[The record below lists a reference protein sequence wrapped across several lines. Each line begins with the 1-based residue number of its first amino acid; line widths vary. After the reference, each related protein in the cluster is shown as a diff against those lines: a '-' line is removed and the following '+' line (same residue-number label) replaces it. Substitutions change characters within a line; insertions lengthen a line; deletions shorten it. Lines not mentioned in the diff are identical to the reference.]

1 MKNRFILLTLA
12 VGLSV
17 LLFSCGG
24 GGNHKS
30 KKTKKIEVTGSAEME
45 VVPNEIHMTFTLK
58 EHMKGGK
65 KVAIE
70 GVKTDF
76 LALCKTAGIADSNIS
91 TAGYA
96 GNEQWNYWWWYNRRH
111 NTDVFAT
118 ISYTVMVS
126 SPEKLDQ
133 IVAGLTDDA
142 IQNFYI
148 SNTGHS
154 DIEQLRKE
162 VKTNALQ
169 ASKDKATYLAQ
180 SIGEQ
185 VGEALLIQEVEDSY
199 YSDVTGNTRTANKM
213 MMQESNESMGYL
225 SDGAASSPSFEK
237 IKLRYEM
244 KCEFA
249 LK

>member
-1 MKNRFILLTLA
+1 MKNNIILFTLITC
-12 VGLSV
+12 LSM

-24 GGNHKS
+24 GGHKS

-45 VVPNEIHMTFTLK
+45 VVPNEIYMTFTLK
-58 EHMKGGK
+58 EYMKNGK

-118 ISYTVMVS
+118 ITYTVMVS
-126 SPEKLDQ
+126 STEKLDQ

-142 IQNFYI
+142 MQNFYI
-148 SNTGHS
+148 SKTSHS
-154 DIEQLRKE
+154 DMEKLRKE

-185 VGEALLIQEVEDSY
+185 LGEALLIQEVEDSY
-199 YSDVTGNTRTANKM
+199 YSDVSGLSNGISQRAL
-213 MMQESNESMGYL
+213 ESNYGFNDYES
-225 SDGAASSPSFEK
+225 ANVASPQFEK